1 MGGMPW
7 LCWRILEDLIALV
20 PVAAVA
26 LGVLFIQP
34 FHRGFFLNDTSLS
47 YPYRSSTVSTLVLS
61 LVAPSIAVVMIVI
74 VEVLRGKTYGL
85 SRKFRGAFLVNLELI
100 LPTDSRRSV
109 SVCTRVLV
117 NVGKVV
123 IGRLRPHFFAV
134 CQPKNFIAAPDVY
147 ITQYKCG
154 GTDKERLEDV
164 RLSFP
169 SGHSGFAM
177 YTAVFIAIYL
187 YYRVPRMA
195 IGIALRNLF
204 QIAALSLGTY
214 VSITRISDYKHHP
227 TDVLAGIVLGTL
239 VAVYTLVFATQKDE
253 FEEETVGEESSVDEV
268 KSA

>member
-1 MGGMPW
+1 M
-7 LCWRILEDLIALV
+7 EDLIVLV

-26 LGVLFIQP
+26 IGVLFIQP
-34 FHRGFFLNDTSLS
+34 FHRGFFLHDTSLS

-61 LVAPSIAVVMIVI
+61 LAAPSIAVVMIII

-85 SRKFRGAFLVNLELI
+85 SRRFRGAFLVGLYVYKYIYLLALGFAI
-100 LPTDSRRSV
+100 TG
-109 SVCTRVLV
+109 VLV

-134 CQPKNFIAAPDVY
+134 CQPQDFNAVPDVY

-154 GTDKERLEDV
+154 GTDKKRLEDV

-187 YYRVPRMA
+187 YYRVPRKS
-195 IGIALRNLF
+195 IGIVLRNLF

-227 TDVLAGIVLGTL
+227 TDVLAGILLGTL

-253 FEEETVGEESSVDEV
+253 FEDETVEEESSIGEI
-268 KSA
+268 KSV

>member
-1 MGGMPW
+1 M
-7 LCWRILEDLIALV
+7 EDLIALV

-61 LVAPSIAVVMIVI
+61 LVAPSIAVVMIII

-85 SRKFRGAFLVNLELI
+85 SRKFRGAFLVGLCVYKYIYLLALGFAI
-100 LPTDSRRSV
+100 TG
-109 SVCTRVLV
+109 VLV

-134 CQPKNFIAAPDVY
+134 CQPQDFTAVPDVY

-253 FEEETVGEESSVDEV
+253 FEDETVEEESSLDEV
-268 KSA
+268 KSV